1 MFTNKKPMAE
11 NSFKHN
17 AIQGFKWTL
26 LERLSLQIIQF
37 GIGIVVARYVV
48 PAEYGIIGMLA
59 IFMALGQT
67 IQDSGFGIALI
78 RKKDKSNADYSTAFF
93 FNIIV
98 GSIVYLFFFIT
109 APLIADF
116 YNTPELTSITRVYML
131 TLLMNSLT
139 IVQLA
144 KMTSEYKFKLQF
156 IINTLSIVISGI
168 CGIIMAIRGFGVWTL
183 VWQAIILNLL
193 KTVLIWITA
202 NWLPYIIFSKE
213 SFKYLFGFGSKMLLI
228 SFIDVIYNNIYIFF
242 IGKLYRKEDL
252 GYYTR
257 ANNYVAI
264 PQNITSQIVSKV
276 VLPILTPYQNDNSKL
291 LSVYEKIY
299 KFIIFVV
306 YPLLMMLLILSRPII
321 LITIGEK
328 WEECVPYMQILS
340 VCAMLMPLTYINVN
354 LIIVKGFSGIL
365 LKIDVYKKLI
375 GFVIAILIVRYGM
388 IWICWGAAI
397 YSLAAFVI
405 NSYQTNR
412 IIGLGLFK
420 QLRIILPIVIRT
432 VLMGIIVYWIINMM
446 DSLWMQILVGGGVGS
461 IIYMLSAYLFKDES
475 FMAIIRIKNNRL

>member
-1 MFTNKKPMAE
+1 MAE

-26 LERLSLQIIQF
+26 LERLSLQVIQF
-37 GIGIVVARYVV
+37 GIGIVVARYVL

-59 IFMALGQT
+59 IFMALGQA

-78 RKKDKSNADYSTAFF
+78 RKKEKTDADYSTAFF

-98 GSIVYLFFFIT
+98 GSIVYFIFYIT

-116 YNTPELTSITRVYML
+116 YNTPELILITRVYML

-144 KMTSEYKFKLQF
+144 KMTSEYNFKLQF
-156 IINTLSIVISGI
+156 IINTVSILISGI
-168 CGIIMAIRGFGVWTL
+168 CGIIMAIEGLGVWTL

-193 KTVLIWITA
+193 KTILIWLTA
-202 NWLPYIIFSKE
+202 HWFPYIIFSKE
-213 SFKYLFGFGSKMLLI
+213 SFKYLFGFGSNMLLI
-228 SFIDVIYNNIYIFF
+228 SFVDIIYNNIYTVF
-242 IGKLYRKEDL
+242 IGKFYTKDDL

-257 ANNYVAI
+257 ANNYVSI

-276 VLPILTPYQNDNSKL
+276 VLPVLAPYQDDNEKL
-291 LSVYEKIY
+291 LLVYEKIY
-299 KFIIFVV
+299 KSIIFVV
-306 YPLLMMLLILSRPII
+306 YPLLMLLLILSRPII
-321 LITIGEK
+321 LITIGK
-328 WEECVPYMQILS
+328 QWEDCVPYMQILS

-354 LIIVKGFSGIL
+354 LIMIKGLSGIL
-365 LKIDVYKKLI
+365 LKIDIYKKLI
-375 GFVIAILIVRYGM
+375 GFVVAALIMKLGM

-397 YSLAAFVI
+397 YALAAFII
-405 NSYQTNR
+405 NSYQTNK

-420 QLRIILPIVIRT
+420 QIRLILPIIGRT
-432 VLMGIIVYWIINMM
+432 VLMGIIVFCIINLIE
-446 DSLWMQILVGGGVGS
+446 SSWIQIMVGGLAGS
-461 IIYMLSAYLFKDES
+461 LVYLLSALLFKDES
-475 FMAIIRIKNNRL
+475 FMVIVGMIKKRLEK